1 MQAAADLHIHSCFSM
16 ASSPRMVPEEI
27 IKGCRVKGISVIGTG
42 DILHPEWRRMWQDV
56 PIDDDII
63 VVPTTEIEGAGRV
76 HHVILLPDFDA
87 AAELAKRLGP
97 HSKDMDSNGRPRV
110 PLSGEEILFHVHAVG
125 GIGGPAHAFTPY
137 TSVYAM
143 HPSLSSCYADE
154 QVDLLELGLSAD
166 SRYGAGIA
174 ELAKVPFLTNSDA
187 HSPEPSKLG
196 REFTVLELKRSD
208 AIGVLD
214 AVQQAKIVMNV
225 GFFPEEGKFNRTACS
240 RCFRQFSFEEA
251 AATSW
256 KCPDDGGRIKK
267 GVQERAQSLSSG
279 PVSERPPYLHIIP
292 LSEIIQRVLDTKSP
306 TTRRCR
312 DLYCQ
317 CIDRF
322 GDEITTLMKTP
333 PEEIA
338 AINIRLSKAIRSF
351 REGHIILHPGG
362 GGKYGSFE
370 IPDLYDPYPNH

>member
-16 ASSPRMVPEEI
+16 ASSPRMVPSEI
-27 IKGCRVKGISVIGTG
+27 IRGCRVKGISVIGTG
-42 DILHPEWRRMWQDV
+42 DILHPEWRQMWEDT

-63 VVPTTEIEGAGRV
+63 VVPTTEVEGSGRV
-76 HHVILLPDFDA
+76 HHLILLPDYDA
-87 AAELAKRLGP
+87 AQDLAKRLGP
-97 HSKDMDSNGRPRV
+97 VSSDMNTNGRPRV
-110 PLSGEEILFHVHAVG
+110 PLSGEEILSHVHAVG

-137 TSVYAM
+137 TSVYAV
-143 HPSLSSCYADE
+143 HSSLSSCYGDE

-174 ELAKVPFLTNSDA
+174 ELAHIPFLTNSDA

-196 REFTVLELKRSD
+196 REFTVLTLDRTDSS
-208 AIGVLD
+208 GVLS
-214 AVQQAKIVMNV
+214 AIRQGKIVMNV
-225 GFFPEEGKFNRTACS
+225 GFFPEEGKYNRTACS
-240 RCFRQFSFEEA
+240 RCFRQYTLQEA
-251 AATSW
+251 VSLSW

-267 GVQERAQSLSSG
+267 GVAERAESLSSG
-279 PVSERPPYLHIIP
+279 SISERPPYLHVIP

-306 TTRRCR
+306 ATRRCR
-312 DLYCQ
+312 SLYRE

-322 GDEITTLMKTP
+322 GDEITLLMKAS

-338 AINIRLSKAIRSF
+338 SVDTRLSHAIRAF
-351 REGHIILHPGG
+351 REGNIILHPGG

-370 IPDLYDPYPNH
+370 IPDL

>member
-42 DILHPEWRRMWQDV
+42 DILHPEWRRMWQDTPV
-56 PIDDDII
+56 DDDII
-63 VVPTTEIEGAGRV
+63 VVPTTEVEGAGRV
-76 HHVILLPDFDA
+76 HHVILLPDFDTA
-87 AAELAKRLGP
+87 ADLAKRLGP
-97 HSKDMDSNGRPRV
+97 DSKDMDKNGRPRM
-110 PLSGEEILFHVHAVG
+110 PLSGEEILSHVHAVG

-137 TSVYAM
+137 TSVYAV
-143 HPSLSSCYADE
+143 HPSLSSCYGAE
-154 QVDLLELGLSAD
+154 PVDLLELGLSAD

-174 ELAKVPFLTNSDA
+174 ELASVPFLTNSDA

-196 REFTVLELKRSD
+196 REFTVLELNRSD
-208 AIGVLD
+208 ARGVLD
-214 AVQQAKIVMNV
+214 AVHQGKIVMNV
-225 GFFPEEGKFNRTACS
+225 GFFPEEGKYNRTACS

-251 AATSW
+251 AAHSW

-267 GVQERAQSLSSG
+267 GVQERAQMLSSG
-279 PVSERPPYLHIIP
+279 PVSERPPYLHVIP

-317 CIDRF
+317 CIDRL
-322 GDEITTLMKTP
+322 GDEITILMTTP
-333 PEEIA
+333 LEEIA
-338 AINIRLSKAIRSF
+338 AIDLHLSTAIRSF
-351 REGHIILHPGG
+351 REGNIILHPGG

-370 IPDLYDPYPNH
+370 IPGL

>member
-27 IKGCRVKGISVIGTG
+27 IKGCKVKGISVIGTG
-42 DILHPEWRRMWQDV
+42 DILHPEWRQMWQDTPV
-56 PIDDDII
+56 DDDII
-63 VVPTTEIEGAGRV
+63 VVPTTEVEGAGRV
-76 HHVILLPDFDA
+76 HHVILLPDFNA
-87 AAELAKRLGP
+87 AADLAQRLGP
-97 HSKDMDSNGRPRV
+97 HSKDIDTNGRPRV
-110 PLSGEEILFHVHAVG
+110 PLSGEEILSHVHAVG

-137 TSVYAM
+137 TSVYAV
-143 HPSLSSCYADE
+143 HPSLSSCYGDE
-154 QVDLLELGLSAD
+154 PVDLLELGLSAD

-174 ELAKVPFLTNSDA
+174 ELSSVPFLTNSDA

-196 REFTVLELKRSD
+196 REYTVLELNRSD
-208 AIGVLD
+208 ASGVLD
-214 AVQQAKIVMNV
+214 AVQQGKIVMNV
-225 GFFPEEGKFNRTACS
+225 GFFPEEGKYNRTACS

-279 PVSERPPYLHIIP
+279 PVSERPPYLHVIP
-292 LSEIIQRVLDTKSP
+292 LSEIIQRVFDTKSP

-312 DLYCQ
+312 DLYCK
-317 CIDRF
+317 CIDRL
-322 GDEITTLMKTP
+322 GDEITILMKIP
-333 PEEIA
+333 PDEIA
-338 AINIRLSKAIRSF
+338 AIDFRLSCAIRSF

-370 IPDLYDPYPNH
+370 IPGLRDPNPNH